1 MKPARKLTFTL
12 KARIDLREI
21 VNYTEQKWGE
31 GQAEK
36 YFDKI
41 MGKCRDLAA
50 GLVSGRKRAE
60 LKGSPSSYPV
70 GSHIIFYQ
78 ETKRNIRI
86 LRILH
91 GARDLPRHFN

>member
-21 VNYTEQKWGE
+21 VDYTEQKWGE

-70 GSHIIFYQ
+70 G
-78 ETKRNIRI
+78 
-86 LRILH
+86 
-91 GARDLPRHFN
+91 RDRKSVV